1 MAPLSWGA
9 GFFFFVLCSYY
20 VIRPLRDEMGVR
32 GGQDA
37 LSWLFLGTLT
47 GTLMVTPAIGA
58 LVTRYSRRVFVPVVY
73 RFLAVALVVFWAL
86 LAFLPEG
93 RQLGVARFFFVWAS
107 VFNLFAVSVFWA
119 LMADV
124 FAPEQGA
131 RLCGRA
137 GLGGTL
143 GGIVGSGLTASLA
156 HRLGPVNLIL
166 LAAVL
171 LEGAVFCIHR
181 MVVAA
186 PSMPRPA
193 PADGGAP
200 EDVEAPPG
208 TGALAGLRLAL
219 RSPYLLGIALFLLF
233 FTLGSTTLYFQ
244 QARIVRDAFADTAAR
259 TAYFARQDLAVN
271 ILTAGAQLFLTG
283 RLLVAFGLGPAL
295 CLLPQITAGG
305 FYALAVSP
313 VPATLFLVQVV
324 RRGAEYGI
332 VKPAREA
339 LFTVVS
345 REEKYS
351 AKAFID
357 TFVYRTGDVIG
368 ALNDRLLSFWGL
380 GPFALATGF
389 VPIAVAWVVLAL
401 LLGWTERRRAARMA
415 GEAAPAAEMPT

>member
-1 MAPLSWGA
+1 
-9 GFFFFVLCSYY
+9 
-20 VIRPLRDEMGVR
+20 
-32 GGQDA
+32 
-37 LSWLFLGTLT
+37 
-47 GTLMVTPAIGA
+47 
-58 LVTRYSRRVFVPVVY
+58 
-73 RFLAVALVVFWAL
+73 
-86 LAFLPEG
+86 
-93 RQLGVARFFFVWAS
+93 
-107 VFNLFAVSVFWA
+107 
-119 LMADV
+119 
-124 FAPEQGA
+124 
-131 RLCGRA
+131 
-137 GLGGTL
+137 
-143 GGIVGSGLTASLA
+143 
-156 HRLGPVNLIL
+156 
-166 LAAVL
+166 
-171 LEGAVFCIHR
+171 

-271 ILTAGAQLFLTG
+271 ILTAGAQHFLTG

-295 CLLPQITAGG
+295 CLLPLITAGG

-332 VKPAREA
+332 AEPAREA